1 MNTTE
6 NPLLETPSP
15 VPAFDRIGPEH
26 VLPAIESRMAAY
38 HARLAPILAQPEQVD
53 WDHFVA
59 LEERL
64 LADLDESFSPAS
76 HLHAVM
82 DSPQWREVYAEAVVK
97 ITDFSTL
104 LDQHAGRFAAYH
116 HIRQS
121 SGFARL
127 TAAQQAVIDKALRD
141 FRLSGIDLS
150 EADQQR
156 YRELVRELTELST
169 SFQQNLQ
176 DATDGWF
183 CQFDDESALDGLPER
198 ALQMAR
204 ESARQRERSGVV
216 VTLEFP
222 SYQAV
227 ITYASDRALREQV
240 YTAYC
245 TRASD
250 QGPQAGQWDNA
261 PLIAD
266 TLARRDELA
275 RLLGFESYIEYS
287 LETKM
292 AQSHRQV
299 DRFLMALADKAR
311 PRAVEEL
318 EALTEFA
325 HQDGLDPDQ
334 PLRAWDIAYY
344 SERLRQQAY
353 QVSDEEIRPY
363 FPIEKCLEG
372 LFEVVQSLFGIR
384 IERDATVAV
393 WHPDVRFYRLTDRD
407 GSPIAACFMDLFARK
422 GKRGGAW
429 MADCRS
435 LRETDHGEQL
445 PVAYLNC
452 NFAAPDRD
460 SDSLLNHTELTTLF
474 HEFGHCLH
482 HMLTRVPYP
491 AVGGI
496 SNVEWDAVELPS
508 QFLENWCWQYPA
520 LLRFS
525 AHHRTGEV
533 LPESL
538 FQRMRA
544 ARHFQSGLFLLRQIE
559 FGLLDLRLHAQPDQ
573 DPETIVHAVRADVAV
588 VEYPPFNRFING
600 FGHLF
605 AGGYAAGYYSYLWAE
620 QLAADAFDRF
630 VSEGIFNE
638 QTGDAFRREVL
649 ARGGSRPAAESF
661 EAFRGRQPVIEPL
674 LASYGL

>member
-1 MNTTE
+1 VKTTE
-6 NPLLETPSP
+6 NPLLETPSALP
-15 VPAFDRIGPEH
+15 EFDRIKPEH
-26 VLPAIESRMAAY
+26 VLPAIESRMAQY
-38 HARLAPILAQPEQVD
+38 HEQLAPVLTHPDQTD
-53 WDHFVA
+53 WDGFVA
-59 LEERL
+59 VEERL
-64 LADLDESFSPAS
+64 LTDLDESFSPAS

-82 DSPQWREVYAEAVVK
+82 DSPEWREVYAEAVVLV
-97 ITDFSTL
+97 TDFSTT
-104 LDQHAGRFAAYH
+104 LDQNPKRFAAYR
-116 HIRQS
+116 HIHQS
-121 SGFARL
+121 TQF
-127 TAAQQAVIDKALRD
+127 TALNSAQQAVIIKALRD
-141 FRLSGIDLS
+141 FRLSGIDLPD
-150 EADQQR
+150 EDQRR
-156 YRELVRELTELST
+156 YRDLVRDLTELST

-183 CQFDDESALDGLPER
+183 CQFDDDSALDGLPDR

-204 ESARQRERSGVV
+204 QYAKQRDLTGVV
-216 VTLEFP
+216 VNLEFP

-227 ITYASDRALREQV
+227 ITYANDRTLREQV

-261 PLIAD
+261 SLIED
-266 TLARRDELA
+266 ILARRDELA
-275 RLLGFESYIEYS
+275 KLLGFDRYIEYS

-292 AQSHRQV
+292 ARSHQEV
-299 DRFLMALADKAR
+299 DQFLVALADKAR
-311 PRAVEEL
+311 PRALDEL
-318 EALTEFA
+318 QSLTDFA
-325 HQDGLDPDQ
+325 QQNGLPADQ
-334 PLRAWDIAYY
+334 PLCAWDIPYF
-344 SERLRQQAY
+344 SERLRQQQY

-363 FPIEKCLEG
+363 FPVEKCIDG
-372 LFEVVQSLFGIR
+372 LFEVVQSLFGISMQA
-384 IERDATVAV
+384 DALVAV
-393 WHPDVRFYRLTDRD
+393 WHPDVRFYRLMDHD
-407 GSPIAACFMDLFARK
+407 GEPIAACYMDLFARK

-435 LRETDHGEQL
+435 LRETATGKQL

-452 NFAAPDRD
+452 NFAAPDD
-460 SDSLLNHTELTTLF
+460 GNDSLLNHNELTTLF

-482 HMLTRVPYP
+482 HMLTQIPYP

-496 SNVEWDAVELPS
+496 ANVEWDAVELPS

-520 LLRFS
+520 LVRFS
-525 AHHRTGEV
+525 AHHQSGEV
-533 LPESL
+533 LPEAL
-538 FQRMRA
+538 FERMRA

-559 FGLLDLRLHAQPDQ
+559 FGLLDFRLHARPGEA
-573 DPETIVHAVRADVAV
+573 PESVVNEVRGEVAV
-588 VEYPPFNRFING
+588 VEYPDFNRFING

-630 VSEGIFNE
+630 VTEGIFNA
-638 QTGDAFRREVL
+638 QTGDSFRREVL

-674 LASYGL
+674 LDSYGL